1 MKTVATQHT
10 DAHNNTRQFV
20 IDTARHLFSEQSYL
34 GVSMR
39 DIAKK
44 LNVTK
49 AALYYHFTG
58 KEEIYKEVIE
68 QVFNDLRNEIQKAL
82 TETTYNKKM
91 HRLIE
96 NYLNFGLKENNLV
109 KVMTVKLSPNNSAI
123 NELVVG
129 LREKIADQIEP
140 LMKELFLRKKVTQ
153 KVSPRLLTLL
163 LTGMMDGLL
172 LEHSV
177 LGSKIKPGVMA
188 NQITAVLSL
197 E

>member
-10 DAHNNTRQFV
+10 DAYNNTRQFA
-20 IDTARHLFSEQSYL
+20 IDTARHLFSEQNYL

-68 QVFNDLRNEIQKAL
+68 QVFNDLRNEIQEAL
-82 TETTYNKKM
+82 TETTYNKKI

-177 LGSKIKPGVMA
+177 LGSEIKPGVMA
-188 NQITAVLSL
+188 SQITTALSL